1 MNAVLLGAVAM
12 ASFVATL
19 FFLKFWRQTRDRFF
33 LLFAVAFA
41 LDAATRLTLG
51 LSELS
56 TEHEPPFYLARLVT
70 FGLILLAIADKN
82 RGRRDP

>member
-41 LDAATRLTLG
+41 LDAATRLTLA

-56 TEHEPPFYLARLVT
+56 H
-70 FGLILLAIADKN
+70 
-82 RGRRDP
+82 